1 MPLNATSSRS
11 RAKYFASEVCLKVT
25 MDAMRVHGGYGHFK
39 HLPVER
45 YCLDAPL
52 MILWE
57 ATHEVLR
64 LLIARRFLDRL

>member
-1 MPLNATSSRS
+1 
-11 RAKYFASEVCLKVT
+11 